1 MLVLTLHRF
10 MESIKENIVIV
21 AHKLFNQVGIR
32 NISVNDVCG
41 ELRMSKKTF
50 YQYFS
55 SKEDLVDATIQYI
68 QLQHYDK
75 FQKFVKD
82 KNAIEVLLFTI
93 REIRK
98 SVENDSYMF
107 WHDLKKYYPAL
118 FKKYDKIKA
127 DEIEIG
133 FEMNIR
139 QGIKEGYYRDD
150 LDVELLSFFHSVQMK
165 NTFEIMMQHQ
175 KKFSVK
181 RLTDFFIDV
190 IIHQIANEKGM
201 EFLKENFT
209 EKNK

>member
-1 MLVLTLHRF
+1 
-10 MESIKENIVIV
+10 
-21 AHKLFNQVGIR
+21 
-32 NISVNDVCG
+32 
-41 ELRMSKKTF
+41 
-50 YQYFS
+50 
-55 SKEDLVDATIQYI
+55 
-68 QLQHYDK
+68 
-75 FQKFVKD
+75 
-82 KNAIEVLLFTI
+82 
-93 REIRK
+93 
-98 SVENDSYMF
+98 MF